1 MEEYTFRGNAISST
15 YTLNFR
21 QDEFSTKVDRFLEK
35 IEKVDPEE
43 MRGREIDRLFRLSC
57 IHK

>member
-1 MEEYTFRGNAISST
+1 MEEYTFRGNVISST

-35 IEKVDPEE
+35 IEKVDPEDI
-43 MRGREIDRLFRLSC
+43 RGREIEWLFRLSLV
-57 IHK
+57 HK